1 MKPSSLQDATPPRKV
16 EPDWDFDGLRRSYDA
31 ISEIALGE
39 LKLDIYPNQ
48 IEVITFE
55 QMLDAYSSIGMPLMY
70 KHWSFGKHFARDEMM
85 YRHGLRNL
93 AYEIVINSNPCIAYL
108 MEENSMMMQTLVTA
122 HAAFGHNHFFKNN
135 NLFKQWTDADGIL
148 DYLEFAKDYIA
159 RCEDRYGEEAVE
171 RVLDAAHALMAQGV
185 NRYPR
190 RKTYS
195 LRDEEQRS
203 RERREEQERA
213 YNELWRS
220 IPTSAR
226 TRGATTESQRRELLG
241 LPEENILYFL
251 EKKAPLLKTWQRE
264 ILRIVRH
271 VAQYFYPQKQTK
283 MMNEGCATFVH
294 YNVMNRLHQTGF
306 LTDGAM
312 MEFFQSHT
320 GAVFQPDFDHPGY
333 SGINPYALGFGMMED
348 IKRVCENP
356 TDEDRAWLPEI
367 AGAKDWVNVLKE
379 GWANHRDESFIRQFL
394 SPELMRK
401 MKFFDLHDDSQSDL
415 IVKAIHNERGYQT
428 VRTKLADQFDVVQ
441 NEPEIEVI
449 DVDLDGD
456 RKLILQHKVYS
467 GILTDEKDTTM
478 VLQHLAEL
486 WGYEVVLAEVAA
498 QSDTVLKQHSV
509 TPARGLAV
517 A

>member
-1 MKPSSLQDATPPRKV
+1 MPHSSAKRADQ
-16 EPDWDFDGLRRSYDA
+16 DWDFDGLRRAYDA
-31 ISEIALGE
+31 ISDVALGE
-39 LKLDIYPNQ
+39 LKLDIYPSQ

-70 KHWSFGKHFARDEMM
+70 KHWSFGKHFARDEML

-93 AYEIVINSNPCIAYL
+93 AYEIVINANPCIAYL

-135 NLFKQWTDADGIL
+135 NLFRQWTDAEGIL

-159 RCEDRYGEEAVE
+159 RCEARHGEEAVE
-171 RVLDAAHALMAQGV
+171 RVLDAAHALMPQGV

-190 RKTYS
+190 RQS
-195 LRDEEQRS
+195 LNLRDEEKRA

-213 YNELWRS
+213 YNDLWRS
-220 IPTSAR
+220 VPDAPGRSR
-226 TRGATTESQRRELLG
+226 RSTTQSERRQMLG

-294 YNVMNRLHQTGF
+294 YYVMNRLHQTGF
-306 LTDGAM
+306 LDDGAM

-333 SGINPYALGFGMMED
+333 SGINPYALGFGMMQD
-348 IKRVCENP
+348 IRRVCENP
-356 TDEDRAWLPEI
+356 TDEDRAWLPDI
-367 AGAKDWVNVLKE
+367 AGHGDWIGVLKD

-401 MKFFDLHDDSQSDL
+401 MKFFDLHDDGESDL
-415 IVKAIHNERGYQT
+415 VVKAIHNERGYRA
-428 VRTKLADQFDVVQ
+428 VRTNLANQFDVVQ

-456 RKLILQHKVYS
+456 RRLILHHRVYS
-467 GILTDEKDTTM
+467 GILTDGKDTAM
-478 VLQHLAEL
+478 VLQHLADL
-486 WGYEVVLAEVAA
+486 WGYEVVLDEVAA
-498 QSDTVLKQHSV
+498 QSDTVLKQHSAK
-509 TPARGLAV
+509 PSV
-517 A
+517 ALFNI

>member
-1 MKPSSLQDATPPRKV
+1 MNPSSLMTPASAKTIQ
-16 EPDWDFDGLRRSYDA
+16 PDWDFDGLRRAYDA
-31 ISEIALGE
+31 ISDIALGE

-70 KHWSFGKHFARDEMM
+70 KHWSFGKHFARDETL

-148 DYLEFAKDYIA
+148 DYLEFAKTYIA
-159 RCEDRYGEEAVE
+159 RCEERHGEDAVE
-171 RVLDAAHALMAQGV
+171 RVIDAAHALMIQGV

-190 RKTYS
+190 RKS
-195 LRDEEQRS
+195 LNLREEETRS

-213 YNELWRS
+213 YNELWRTV
-220 IPTSAR
+220 PANAR
-226 TRGATTESQRRELLG
+226 SHRSTTESERRQLLG

-251 EKKAPLLKTWQRE
+251 EKKAPLLKPWQRE

-294 YNVMNRLHQTGF
+294 YYVMNRLHQTGF
-306 LTDGAM
+306 LNDGAM

-320 GAVFQPDFDHPGY
+320 GAVFQPDFDHRGY
-333 SGINPYALGFGMMED
+333 SGINPYALGFGMMQD
-348 IKRVCENP
+348 IKRACENP
-356 TDEDRAWLPEI
+356 TDEDRVWLPEI
-367 AGAKDWVNVLKE
+367 AGSGDWVNVLKD
-379 GWANHRDESFIRQFL
+379 GWADHRDESFIRQFL
-394 SPELMRK
+394 SPALIRQ
-401 MKFFDLHDDSQSDL
+401 MKFFDLADDSKSDL
-415 IVKAIHNERGYQT
+415 VVKAIHNERGYQT
-428 VRTKLADQFDVVQ
+428 IRTKLADQFDVVQ
-441 NEPEIEVI
+441 NEPEIEVV

-456 RKLILQHKVYS
+456 RKLLLQHRVYS
-467 GILTDEKDTTM
+467 GILTDERDTQM
-478 VLQHLAEL
+478 VLQHLADL
-486 WGYEVVLAEVAA
+486 WGYEVVLAEVA
-498 QSDTVLKQHSV
+498 QSDTVLKQYSAA
-509 TPARGLAV
+509 PQRELLV